1 MCYFFDDIINI
12 EEFNNILLGAKS
24 YQNILTYNFPYKTL
38 FVQNHCVLACIK
50 QMDLLEFMMDLDIQY
65 YLVLKNLSFA
75 IRLHIL

>member
-12 EEFNNILLGAKS
+12 EEFDNILLGAKS
-24 YQNILTYNFPYKTL
+24 YQNILTYNFSYKTL
-38 FVQNHCVLACIK
+38 FVQNHWVLASIK